1 MPGWRIALW
10 MVIVLAILMFL
21 YYVRGILL
29 PFVIA
34 FAISAVLEPTIKK
47 LRLKGWPRPLAI
59 WSIFSAFILVVV
71 GLGIW
76 LTPIISN
83 QVLGFKARIDEVT
96 SSIAKQDANE
106 NFFVRWNPV
115 LQIEHEAE
123 QDPVDKL
130 LAQNEGILQ
139 RLSLPTTKRVW
150 YAQYIEPQRAQL
162 GKSIQSFLQGFLG
175 IASGLVS
182 HLLTLM
188 FVPLLVLL
196 MLFNMDQFKRRSVTW
211 IPPSI
216 RANTISILGD
226 IGQVFSSYL
235 RGVTIAVLGYMTV
248 MSILLEVIGAPYS
261 VLLGVLFG
269 ALYLVPYL
277 NVLISGSLLV
287 VVTGLSGRTSGL
299 LFHQTNPWSFA
310 LILLVIYILVHF
322 TYDSLVYPRVVGK
335 AVGLDPVVS
344 MFVIFSG
351 GALFGLV
358 GMIIA
363 FPLAGSVK
371 VILDR
376 LIRITSASQEVLALP
391 SVPIRHRS
399 TPST

>member
-1 MPGWRIALW
+1 

-21 YYVRGILL
+21 YFVRGILL

-47 LRLKGWPRPLAI
+47 LRLRGWPRPLAI
-59 WSIFSAFILVVV
+59 WSIFSAFVIVVV
-71 GLGIW
+71 GTGIW

-83 QVLGFKARIDEVT
+83 QVIGFKSKIDDLTTTISREDT
-96 SSIAKQDANE
+96 ND

-115 LQIEHEAE
+115 VQIERGLE
-123 QDPVDKL
+123 QDPIDKL
-130 LAQNEGILQ
+130 LTQNQDILS
-139 RLSLPTTKRVW
+139 RLNLPSSKRVLI
-150 YAQYIEPQRAQL
+150 AQYVEPQRAQL

-182 HLLTLM
+182 HVLTLM

-196 MLFNMDQFKRRSVTW
+196 MLFNMDQFKRRSITW

-216 RANTISILGD
+216 RANTLSMLGD

-235 RGVTIAVLGYMTV
+235 RGVTIAVVGYMTV
-248 MSILLEVIGAPYS
+248 MSIVLEIIGAPYS

-277 NVLISGSLLV
+277 NVLISGTLLV
-287 VVTGLSGRTSGL
+287 VVTGLSGKTSGM
-299 LFHQTNPWSFA
+299 LFHQSNPWAFA
-310 LILLVIYILVHF
+310 VTLLAIYIVVHF

-376 LIRITSASQEVLALP
+376 LIRVTSAGQEVLSLP
-391 SVPIRHRS
+391 TVPLRHRT
-399 TPST
+399 TPSG

>member
-1 MPGWRIALW
+1 V
-10 MVIVLAILMFL
+10 VIVLTVLVFL

-29 PFVIA
+29 PFIIA

-47 LRLKGWPRPLAI
+47 LRLKGWPRPVAI
-59 WSIFSAFILVVV
+59 WSIFTAFVAVVV

-83 QVLGFKARIDEVT
+83 QVIGFKNKIDEFSATYSTENVN
-96 SSIAKQDANE
+96 D
-106 NFFVRWNPV
+106 NFFVRWNPAIQV
-115 LQIEHEAE
+115 EHPAE
-123 QDPVDKL
+123 TDTVEKFFDNYREQLV
-130 LAQNEGILQ
+130 
-139 RLSLPTTKRVW
+139 RLNLPTSKRAFM
-150 YAQYIEPQRAQL
+150 AQYVEPQRGQI
-162 GKSIQSFLQGFLG
+162 GKTVQSFLQGFLG
-175 IASGLVS
+175 IASGFVS
-182 HLLTLM
+182 HMLTLL
-188 FVPLLVLL
+188 FVPLLVLM
-196 MLFNMDQFKRRSVTW
+196 MLFNMDQFKRRSINW

-216 RANTISILGD
+216 RANTLSILGD

-235 RGVTIAVLGYMTV
+235 RGVTIAVVGYMTV
-248 MSILLEVIGAPYS
+248 MSIALEILGAPYS
-261 VLLGVLFG
+261 VLLGVIFG

-277 NVLISGSLLV
+277 NVLISGTLLV
-287 VVTGLSGRTSGL
+287 LVTGLSGRTDGL
-299 LFHQTNPWSFA
+299 LFHQSTSWSFA
-310 LILLVIYILVHF
+310 LLLLICYVAVHF

-351 GALFGLV
+351 GALFGLI

-376 LIRITSASQEVLALP
+376 LIRITSGSQEGLHLP
-391 SVPIRHRS
+391 SVPIRHRT
-399 TPST
+399 TPTG

>member
-1 MPGWRIALW
+1 
-10 MVIVLAILMFL
+10 MVIVLAILVFL
-21 YYVRGILL
+21 YFVRGILL

-34 FAISAVLEPTIKK
+34 FAISSVLEPTIKK

-59 WSIFSAFILVVV
+59 WSIFSAFVVVIV

-76 LTPIISN
+76 LVPVIST
-83 QVLGFKARIDEVT
+83 QVIGFKSKIDDLTATISKEDT
-96 SSIAKQDANE
+96 NE

-115 LQIEHEAE
+115 VQIEHSVD

-130 LAQNEGILQ
+130 LTQNQDLLS
-139 RLSLPTTKRVW
+139 RLNLPTSKRVLV
-150 YAQYIEPQRAQL
+150 AQYVEPQRAQL

-182 HLLTLM
+182 HVLTLM

-196 MLFNMDQFKRRSVTW
+196 MLFNMDQFKRRSITW
-211 IPPSI
+211 IPPAI
-216 RANTISILGD
+216 RANTLSILGD

-235 RGVTIAVLGYMTV
+235 RGVTIAVLGYMAV
-248 MSILLEVIGAPYS
+248 MSVVLEVIGAPYS

-277 NVLISGSLLV
+277 NVLISGTLLV
-287 VVTGLSGRTSGL
+287 VVTGLSGKTGGM
-299 LFHQTNPWSFA
+299 LFQQSNPWAFA
-310 LILLVIYILVHF
+310 LVLLVIYIVVHF

-351 GALFGLV
+351 GALFGLI

-376 LIRITSASQEVLALP
+376 LIRITSAGQEVLSLP
-391 SVPIRHRS
+391 TVPLRHRTS
-399 TPST
+399 SSG

>member
-1 MPGWRIALW
+1 
-10 MVIVLAILMFL
+10 MVIVLAILVFL
-21 YYVRGILL
+21 YFVRGILL

-47 LRLKGWPRPLAI
+47 LRLRGWPRPLAI
-59 WSIFSAFILVVV
+59 WSIFSAFVIVVV
-71 GLGIW
+71 GTGIW

-83 QVLGFKARIDEVT
+83 QVIGFKSKIDDLTTTISREDT
-96 SSIAKQDANE
+96 ND

-115 LQIEHEAE
+115 VQIERGLE
-123 QDPVDKL
+123 QDPIDKL
-130 LAQNEGILQ
+130 LTQNQDILS
-139 RLSLPTTKRVW
+139 RLNLPSSKRVLI
-150 YAQYIEPQRAQL
+150 AQYVEPQRAQL

-182 HLLTLM
+182 HVLTLM

-196 MLFNMDQFKRRSVTW
+196 MLFNMDQFKRRSITW

-216 RANTISILGD
+216 RANTLSMLGD

-235 RGVTIAVLGYMTV
+235 RGVTIAVVGYMTV
-248 MSILLEVIGAPYS
+248 MSIVLEIIGAPYS

-277 NVLISGSLLV
+277 NVLISGTLLV
-287 VVTGLSGRTSGL
+287 VVTGLSGKTSGM
-299 LFHQTNPWSFA
+299 LFHQSNPWAFA
-310 LILLVIYILVHF
+310 VTLLAIYIVVHF

-376 LIRITSASQEVLALP
+376 LIRVTSAGQEVLSLP
-391 SVPIRHRS
+391 TVPLRHRT
-399 TPST
+399 TPSG

>member
-1 MPGWRIALW
+1 
-10 MVIVLAILMFL
+10 MVIVLTILMFL
-21 YYVRGILL
+21 YLVRGILL
-29 PFVIA
+29 PFIIA
-34 FAISAVLEPTIKK
+34 FGISAVLEPTIKK
-47 LRLKGWPRPLAI
+47 LRLRGWPRPLAI
-59 WSIFSAFILVVV
+59 WAIFSAFVAVVV
-71 GLGIW
+71 CMGVW
-76 LTPIISN
+76 LTPTISN
-83 QVLGFKARIDEVT
+83 QVVGFKGRIDDLT
-96 SSIAKQDANE
+96 ASIATQSTND

-115 LQIEHEAE
+115 VQIEHATE
-123 QDPVDKL
+123 QDWLDKL
-130 LAQNEGILQ
+130 FTQNQELLQ
-139 RLSLPTTKRVW
+139 KFNLPSSKRIFI
-150 YAQYIEPQRAQL
+150 AQYVEPQRGQL

-175 IASGLVS
+175 IASGFVS

-196 MLFNMDQFKRRSVTW
+196 MLFNMDQFKRRSVMW

-216 RANTISILGD
+216 RANTLSILHE
-226 IGQVFSSYL
+226 IGQVFTSYL

-248 MSILLEVIGAPYS
+248 MSIVLAVIGAPYS
-261 VLLGVLFG
+261 VLLGVIFG

-277 NVLISGSLLV
+277 NVLISGTLLV
-287 VVTGLSGRTSGL
+287 VVTGLSGKTSGL
-299 LFHQTNPWSFA
+299 LFHQSSSWTFA
-310 LILLVIYILVHF
+310 FILLIIYMICHF
-322 TYDSLVYPRVVGK
+322 TFDSMVYPRVVGK

-376 LIRITSASQEVLALP
+376 LIRITSASQDALSLP
-391 SVPIRHRS
+391 TVPLRHRA
-399 TPST
+399 TPSG

>member
-1 MPGWRIALW
+1 
-10 MVIVLAILMFL
+10 
-21 YYVRGILL
+21 
-29 PFVIA
+29 
-34 FAISAVLEPTIKK
+34 
-47 LRLKGWPRPLAI
+47 
-59 WSIFSAFILVVV
+59 
-71 GLGIW
+71 
-76 LTPIISN
+76 
-83 QVLGFKARIDEVT
+83 
-96 SSIAKQDANE
+96 
-106 NFFVRWNPV
+106 
-115 LQIEHEAE
+115 
-123 QDPVDKL
+123 
-130 LAQNEGILQ
+130 
-139 RLSLPTTKRVW
+139 
-150 YAQYIEPQRAQL
+150 
-162 GKSIQSFLQGFLG
+162 
-175 IASGLVS
+175 
-182 HLLTLM
+182 
-188 FVPLLVLL
+188 
-196 MLFNMDQFKRRSVTW
+196 
-211 IPPSI
+211 
-216 RANTISILGD
+216 
-226 IGQVFSSYL
+226 
-235 RGVTIAVLGYMTV
+235 MTV